1 MNAVLIGLVLSF
13 FVPSLVPV
21 VSLRA
26 APSRGCRADTS
37 TSRIVQVRM
46 YSQSRLPEAG
56 LVAMFDTTNRIWL
69 SYGVRIEPGGGA
81 DAVVVVVSDAPI
93 RNTPRRTVLGTTLF
107 VKGHATPNISLS
119 LGSAEQ
125 LAASMD
131 MTPAFESRPPA
142 DRDEI
147 LLRMLGVALAHEIG
161 HYLMDTER
169 HSSSGLLQSAI
180 STRDLQGGQL
190 SHLGLTDD
198 QQRLL
203 CDGRPSARRDH

>member
-1 MNAVLIGLVLSF
+1 MNAVLVGLVL
-13 FVPSLVPV
+13 FVPSLVPLLGPHAV
-21 VSLRA
+21 
-26 APSRGCRADTS
+26 PTRGCRTDAS
-37 TSRIVQVRM
+37 PSRVVQVRL
-46 YSQSRLPEAG
+46 YSKSRLPEAG

-81 DAVVVVVSDAPI
+81 DAVVVVVSDTPI
-93 RNTPRRTVLGTTLF
+93 RHTPYGPTVLGTTLF
-107 VKGHATPNISLS
+107 VEGHATPNISLS

-125 LAASMD
+125 LAASINMA
-131 MTPAFESRPPA
+131 PPFESRPSA

-180 STRDLQGGQL
+180 STHDLQGEQL

-198 QQRLL
+198 QQRRL
-203 CDGRPSARRDH
+203 CDGRQSAPRDN

>member
-1 MNAVLIGLVLSF
+1 
-13 FVPSLVPV
+13 
-21 VSLRA
+21 
-26 APSRGCRADTS
+26 
-37 TSRIVQVRM
+37 
-46 YSQSRLPEAG
+46 
-56 LVAMFDTTNRIWL
+56 MFDTTNRIWL

-81 DAVVVVVSDAPI
+81 DAVVVVVSDTPI
-93 RNTPRRTVLGTTLF
+93 RHTPYGPTVLGTTLF
-107 VKGHATPNISLS
+107 VEGHATPNISLS

-125 LAASMD
+125 LAASINMA
-131 MTPAFESRPPA
+131 PPFESRPSA

-180 STRDLQGGQL
+180 STHDLQGEQL

-198 QQRLL
+198 QQRRL
-203 CDGRPSARRDH
+203 CDGRQSAPRDN